1 MLMDRI
7 KIQCWWDKQNLVSGE
22 NFVAGF
28 TKVRIKPYVFDFLVC
43 FCFSNYDLFVKFL
56 KLS

>member
-28 TKVRIKPYVFDFLVC
+28 TKVRIITYSTF
-43 FCFSNYDLFVKFL
+43 LFVSVL
-56 KLS
+56 VIAIDLSNS